1 MHRASKVPFPTE
13 DKYNDKNYIIDQI
26 QAVIIRYKEDI
37 EKYQTS
43 EMQITYE
50 KIGKKHKRR

>member
-1 MHRASKVPFPTE
+1 MHRASKVPFRTE
-13 DKYNDKNYIIDQI
+13 DKYNYKNYIIDQI

-43 EMQITYE
+43 EM
-50 KIGKKHKRR
+50 

>member
-1 MHRASKVPFPTE
+1 MHRASKVPFRTE
-13 DKYNDKNYIIDQI
+13 DKYNYKNYIIDQI

-43 EMQITYE
+43 EMQITYD